1 MLSCRMSASF
11 SRQLRLLCPGQLSVR
26 SCCLAAYPP
35 SSRLRGGPDTKVVL
49 PHSWLTSSGP
59 AVSPQLLTHSW
70 LLLPSSGQM
79 RNFSSSSLRFRHD
92 GPIAKNWKS
101 RWCNERFHI
110 RPHLNFL
117 QRYKKIYSLE
127 LSKSWILNL
136 SSNPSFWQVRIL
148 KIYFAIEKKFWKV

>member
-35 SSRLRGGPDTKVVL
+35 SSRQRGGPDTQVVL
-49 PHSWLTSSGP
+49 PLSWLTSSGP

-101 RWCNERFHI
+101 RCCNERFHI

-117 QRYKKIYSLE
+117 QRYKKNIFIRVE
-127 LSKSWILNL
+127 QELNL
-136 SSNPSFWQVRIL
+136 ESF
-148 KIYFAIEKKFWKV
+148 F